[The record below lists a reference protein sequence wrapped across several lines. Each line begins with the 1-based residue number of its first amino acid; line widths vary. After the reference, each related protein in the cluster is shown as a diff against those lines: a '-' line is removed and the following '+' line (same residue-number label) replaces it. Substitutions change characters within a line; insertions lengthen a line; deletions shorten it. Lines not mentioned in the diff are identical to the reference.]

1 MVPIALLLV
10 LPLVA
15 ATGHDMQDMMKMM
28 EMMEMMNKMKG
39 WGDKSMEMG
48 SMEDSKEEDSR
59 EMMGGQQGG
68 EWFNMQNRED
78 YEAYLKWCEENRAR
92 NAEFQE
98 QQRLLDQFKQREEAK
113 REEARKMRVQQEAKE
128 KKQNM
133 MAEWKQWEKQME
145 MVASFDKLGY
155 EIMEMKGKYY
165 YTVTFE
171 FMKFCKC
178 SDFAGKVEAFFMGE
192 PSNSDKFEM
201 EMFED
206 LVDTIEDA
214 QQRGD
219 PNSIAQVLVN
229 MSKGDQIKA
238 FFAGLKEAMCDGA
251 EAYVE
256 QVEAW
261 EKQFKFLERLM

>member
-1 MVPIALLLV
+1 MGRHPSVMVPIALLLV

-98 QQRLLDQFKQREEAK
+98 
-113 REEARKMRVQQEAKE
+113 QQEAKE

-238 FFAGLKEAMCDGA
+238 STL
-251 EAYVE
+251 
-256 QVEAW
+256 
-261 EKQFKFLERLM
+261 

>member
-1 MVPIALLLV
+1 
-10 LPLVA
+10 
-15 ATGHDMQDMMKMM
+15 
-28 EMMEMMNKMKG
+28 
-39 WGDKSMEMG
+39 
-48 SMEDSKEEDSR
+48 MEDSKEEDSR

-68 EWFNMQNRED
+68 DQWYNMQNRED
-78 YEAYLKWCEENRAR
+78 YDAYLEWCEENRAR
-92 NAEFQE
+92 NAEYQE
-98 QQRLLDQFKQREEAK
+98 QQRLLDMFKQREEAK
-113 REEARKMRVQQEAKE
+113 KEEDRKMKIQQEAKE

-201 EMFED
+201 EMR
-206 LVDTIEDA
+206 LTSS
-214 QQRGD
+214 RSRPGRN
-219 PNSIAQVLVN
+219 NSSSSSVLCKHTHSSCCN
-229 MSKGDQIKA
+229 
-238 FFAGLKEAMCDGA
+238 
-251 EAYVE
+251 
-256 QVEAW
+256 
-261 EKQFKFLERLM
+261 

>member
-1 MVPIALLLV
+1 MGRHPSIMVPIALLLV

-68 EWFNMQNRED
+68 ELFNMQNRED

-98 QQRLLDQFKQREEAK
+98 QQRLLDMFKQREEAK
-113 REEARKMRVQQEAKE
+113 KEAKE

-178 SDFAGKVEAFFMGE
+178 SDFAGKVE
-192 PSNSDKFEM
+192 
-201 EMFED
+201 
-206 LVDTIEDA
+206 
-214 QQRGD
+214 
-219 PNSIAQVLVN
+219 
-229 MSKGDQIKA
+229 
-238 FFAGLKEAMCDGA
+238 
-251 EAYVE
+251 
-256 QVEAW
+256 
-261 EKQFKFLERLM
+261 

>member
-1 MVPIALLLV
+1 
-10 LPLVA
+10 
-15 ATGHDMQDMMKMM
+15 
-28 EMMEMMNKMKG
+28 
-39 WGDKSMEMG
+39 
-48 SMEDSKEEDSR
+48 MEDSKEEDSR

-68 EWFNMQNRED
+68 EWFNIQNRED
-78 YEAYLKWCEENRAR
+78 YDAYLKWCEENRAR
-92 NAEFQE
+92 NAEYQE
-98 QQRLLDQFKQREEAK
+98 QQRLLDMFKQREEAK
-113 REEARKMRVQQEAKE
+113 KEEDRKMKIQQEAKE

-165 YTVTFE
+165 YTV
-171 FMKFCKC
+171 
-178 SDFAGKVEAFFMGE
+178 
-192 PSNSDKFEM
+192 
-201 EMFED
+201 
-206 LVDTIEDA
+206 TIEDA

>member
-1 MVPIALLLV
+1 
-10 LPLVA
+10 
-15 ATGHDMQDMMKMM
+15 
-28 EMMEMMNKMKG
+28 MEMMNKMKG

-48 SMEDSKEEDSR
+48 SMEDSKEDSR
-59 EMMGGQQGG
+59 EMMGGRQGG

-92 NAEFQE
+92 TADFQE

-113 REEARKMRVQQEAKE
+113 REQEH
-128 KKQNM
+128 NM
-133 MAEWKQWEKQME
+133 MAEWKMWEKQME

-155 EIMEMKGKYY
+155 QIMEMKGKYY

-214 QQRGD
+214 QQRGN

-256 QVEAW
+256 LVEAW